1 MTVELTEQQNH
12 LSNLLDQRNQ
22 IVEKVSAL
30 QKDIDS
36 AREYYFRV
44 QGAIEYLQQT
54 GVSLPEP
61 EPNEE
66 VETREA
72 VPVE

>member
-12 LSNLLDQRNQ
+12 LNNLLDQRKQ
-22 IVEKVSAL
+22 IVEKLSAL
-30 QKDIDS
+30 QKEMDG

-61 EPNEE
+61 ESTEE
-66 VETREA
+66 VETKEA

>member
-61 EPNEE
+61 EPTEE
-66 VETREA
+66 VETKEA